1 MWAVWRTTSIAAIV
15 MTLAACAT
23 ARTSRPVAPD
33 TSVPARH
40 VLPNGMRVIT
50 QQHRA
55 ADVVALQLWV
65 QAGGRDESDSELGLA
80 HYLEHMLFK
89 GTPTRPPGFIDRDIE
104 RVGGRINAGT
114 SHDYT
119 YYHAV
124 LPASRA
130 AAGIDMLADVAVNAA
145 LDESLLEHEKQVV
158 LEEMRLH
165 EDRPRQLLARRLREL
180 VFDNHVYGR
189 PVIGRPDL
197 IRTLTRDTL
206 HGFYR
211 RHYTP
216 EAFTLVIV
224 GSVDTSA
231 MLAAATRAFGRLPRT
246 PPARLPVAVTG
257 DVTPRRDAVVR
268 PTQQAYLGLAWAA
281 PRVGHADA
289 PAMELLMVA
298 LAQARSARLVETLRE
313 QRGLVHGVRGGY
325 SALEGAGVATIS
337 AELPAANL
345 GVVEQAIL
353 GELRRVQSGG
363 LTDAERARA
372 VTAAEAQYEFSV
384 ETAEGR
390 AFMLG
395 RAETLWR
402 MEEALAWVD
411 RLRSVSAEQIRSV
424 ARRYLDPERYVAFTV
439 RPSSTQ

>member
-1 MWAVWRTTSIAAIV
+1 MWAVARAARV
-15 MTLAACAT
+15 VAVLAILAGCT
-23 ARTSRPVAPD
+23 AGRASRPVLHD
-33 TSVPARH
+33 TSAPARH
-40 VLPNGMRVIT
+40 VLANGMRVII

-65 QAGGRDESDSELGLA
+65 QAGGRDESETELGLA

-89 GTPTRPPGFIDRDIE
+89 GTPTRPPGFIDRDVE

-130 AAGIDMLADVAVNAA
+130 SGGIDMLADVAVNAA
-145 LDESLLEHEKQVV
+145 LDEALLEHEKQVV
-158 LEEMRLH
+158 LEEMRLND
-165 EDRPRQLLARRLREL
+165 DRPERLLARRLREL
-180 VFDNHVYGR
+180 VFDSHVYAR
-189 PVIGRPDL
+189 PVIGRAEL
-197 IRTLTRDTL
+197 IRALTRDTL

-216 EAFTLVIV
+216 EALTLVVV
-224 GSVDTSA
+224 GAVDPSA
-231 MLAAATRAFGRLPRT
+231 MLAAATRAFGRLPRAPST
-246 PPARLPVAVTG
+246 RLPVAVPA
-257 DVTPRRDAVVR
+257 DVRPRRGDAVR
-268 PTQQAYLGLAWAA
+268 HAQQAYLGLAWAA
-281 PRVGHADA
+281 PRIGHADA
-289 PAMELLMVA
+289 PAMELLMAA
-298 LAQARSARLVETLRE
+298 LARARSARLVETLRE
-313 QRGLVHGVRGGY
+313 QRGLVHGIRGGY
-325 SALEGAGVATIS
+325 SALEGAGVATIT
-337 AELPAANL
+337 AELPAANVAL
-345 GVVEQAIL
+345 VEQEVL
-353 GELRRVQSGG
+353 REVRRVQASG

-372 VTAAEAQYEFSV
+372 VTAAEAQHEFSV

-411 RLRSVSAEQIRSV
+411 RLRSVSPEQIRSV
-424 ARRYLDPERYVAFTV
+424 ARRYLHPDRYVVFTV
-439 RPSSTQ
+439 RPPSTQ

>member
-1 MWAVWRTTSIAAIV
+1 MWAVWRSTSIAAV
-15 MTLAACAT
+15 VVTLAACAT

-313 QRGLVHGVRGGY
+313 QRGPSTEFAAATAPWRALVSR
-325 SALEGAGVATIS
+325 
-337 AELPAANL
+337 
-345 GVVEQAIL
+345 
-353 GELRRVQSGG
+353 
-363 LTDAERARA
+363 
-372 VTAAEAQYEFSV
+372 
-384 ETAEGR
+384 
-390 AFMLG
+390 
-395 RAETLWR
+395 
-402 MEEALAWVD
+402 
-411 RLRSVSAEQIRSV
+411 RSVPSFLPRTSGWSSRRFSASFDV
-424 ARRYLDPERYVAFTV
+424 FNPAG
-439 RPSSTQ
+439 

>member
-1 MWAVWRTTSIAAIV
+1 
-15 MTLAACAT
+15 
-23 ARTSRPVAPD
+23 
-33 TSVPARH
+33 
-40 VLPNGMRVIT
+40 
-50 QQHRA
+50 
-55 ADVVALQLWV
+55 
-65 QAGGRDESDSELGLA
+65 
-80 HYLEHMLFK
+80 MLFK